1 MHPNE
6 ERVIVYI
13 DGFNLYFR
21 LKPALVATLAVG
33 LAACASIKQAS
44 PTDVAIAPTPSTAP
58 GTPVHVITATSAA
71 GPSSLPSLAAERSP
85 TATASPTPT
94 PSVGPNANLLRDT
107 VIEGAQALAWSS
119 NGERI
124 AVTTSDGVILLDA
137 VTLAQ
142 IASQSTTHRQLA
154 LASSSDGKLLV
165 TADHWLDGQRLRLWE
180 AQDLTL
186 RWEKDIPGVESADAS
201 AEGMV
206 FLPSGEIAV
215 MSSEAVG
222 LGIWLVAPD
231 GRMNR
236 ALRID
241 GVIAQAAA
249 LNPSKGWVAAAV
261 GPPEHGVRIYNLG
274 TGALLE
280 ELPVRALLLEFARQ
294 APVLLARRGSSVDVW
309 DVEQSRD
316 IAQVP
321 ITPAIPTLEGLPF
334 RISLSHGDMMF
345 ATGTE
350 IPSPGIGIWELETGE
365 LLGLIEHDDLDK
377 ITWLAFSPVKD
388 ELAILMNDGELEIWG
403 ITR

>member
-1 MHPNE
+1 M
-6 ERVIVYI
+6 IVFI
-13 DGFNLYFR
+13 EGFNLHFG
-21 LKPALVATLAVG
+21 LKPVLVAAMAVG
-33 LAACASIKQAS
+33 IAGCASINQAS
-44 PTDVAIAPTPSTAP
+44 PIDVAIAPTPSTAP
-58 GTPVHVITATSAA
+58 GTQVHVITSTSAA
-71 GPSSLPSLAAERSP
+71 ELSPLPSPATVRSP
-85 TATASPTPT
+85 TVITSLTPS
-94 PSVGPNANLLRDT
+94 PSVGFHADLLRT
-107 VIEGAQALAWSS
+107 AVVEGAQALAWSP
-119 NGERI
+119 NGDRI
-124 AVTTSDGVILLDA
+124 AVTTSDGVILLDPA
-137 VTLAQ
+137 TLAQ
-142 IASQSTTHRQLA
+142 MASQSTPKRQLA
-154 LASSSDGKLLV
+154 LAFSNDGKLLV
-165 TADHWLDGQRLRLWE
+165 TADHWLDGQRLRLWD

-186 RWEKDIPGVESADAS
+186 RWEKDIPGVESTDAS
-201 AEGMV
+201 AEGML

-241 GVIAQAAA
+241 GVIAQTAA

-294 APVLLARRGSSVDVW
+294 APVLLARRGSSIDVW

-321 ITPAIPTLEGLPF
+321 ITPAIPTVEGLPF
-334 RISLSHGDMMF
+334 RISLGHGDMMF

-350 IPSPGIGIWELETGE
+350 IPSPGIGIWDLETGE

-388 ELAILMNDGELEIWG
+388 ELAILMNDGGLEIWG
-403 ITR
+403 VTR